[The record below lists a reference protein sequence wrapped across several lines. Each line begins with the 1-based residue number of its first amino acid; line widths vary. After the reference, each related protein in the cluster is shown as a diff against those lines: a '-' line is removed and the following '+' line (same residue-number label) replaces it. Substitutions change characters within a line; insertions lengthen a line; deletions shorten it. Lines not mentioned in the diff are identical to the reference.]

1 MKEKEERRWK
11 RTGQR
16 EEGGRGGR
24 KRKRTGDTG
33 GPMWKEEKVRAAGM
47 SERKE
52 RARAHREARDHG
64 AVPTLPL
71 PRYHGC
77 HGPGRQ
83 RYQCALRNTGRP
95 LCTSYLLLAD
105 SKQNWPGQLGDGALP
120 PERDMKQLGSS
131 GTTVRRQVHPVP
143 SRTHNRYQAPSQVLP
158 PIHHRA
164 CLPYPTS

>member
-16 EEGGRGGR
+16 EEGGGR
-24 KRKRTGDTG
+24 KRERTGDTG

-83 RYQCALRNTGRP
+83 RYQCALRNAGRP
-95 LCTSYLLLAD
+95 LPPPSRFQTELARAT
-105 SKQNWPGQLGDGALP
+105 GDGALP
-120 PERDMKQLGSS
+120 PGRDMKQLAQVP
-131 GTTVRRQVHPVP
+131 TLLRYRQVHPVP
-143 SRTHNRYQAPSQVLP
+143 SIGNHNRYQAPSQVLP
-158 PIHHRA
+158 PIHHCA